1 MPRSLRSLIPPLTS
15 VSLAPQGTPQR
26 AWLVCLIIV
35 SVVFGVRLLQWQND
49 FLTLDKNMT
58 RLTGRYKEEAQF
70 LLAGDLTSFV
80 KGSPSEPDTMILSHT
95 PGYPIVIAAV
105 YKLSGNSDRALR
117 LFQIACEAVTAVLV
131 FLIAARL
138 VPRVAALIAA
148 LLVAVAP
155 PLAYRSL
162 VLLPDTL
169 SALPLVAA
177 IFLIAKAVE
186 DRSVVKLF
194 LAGGLIG
201 VSAAWFRPDSVLL
214 PLFLCAALLLLLP
227 RGQRLRPMLALIG
240 GAAILVAPIT
250 IRNVVVFHSFVPI
263 TLGTGQNLSA
273 GIGDY
278 DVEQRFG
285 LPATDDGTCAQEAQL
300 FGRPDYTAELYR
312 PDGIERD
319 RSRTARAW
327 AVIRSEPAW
336 FVGTMFRRVSAM
348 LEYEPV
354 SIISAEPTVSHS
366 LEITKD
372 TPVVWSLSPQELLS
386 EADDP
391 ANEPQLVTKP
401 ITVKRNT
408 DYFLTVPVSVQEGS
422 ASITIRHVGDSRI
435 LASAALPESL
445 ERVPYTNAYAPTVQM
460 PFVTVSDDPVQVVI
474 ANRDSPA
481 PRSNLDIGLI
491 ELIELGTASYLWT
504 RYPRKLAKSV
514 QKLFVTRYFFPLTIF
529 GVLLLTV
536 YRRKVALVLLLTLPL
551 YYLASHAPIHFEYRY
566 ILPVYFFWFIFV
578 GVAVY
583 WLGVIFLTGLTKF
596 TRWFAVI

>member
-1 MPRSLRSLIPPLTS
+1 MPRSLRSIIPPLTS
-15 VSLAPQGTPQR
+15 VSLAPQETSQR

-35 SVVFGVRLLQWQND
+35 CVVFGVRLLQWQND

-319 RSRTARAW
+319 RRRTARAW

-445 ERVPYTNAYAPTVQM
+445 ERVPY
-460 PFVTVSDDPVQVVI
+460 
-474 ANRDSPA
+474 R
-481 PRSNLDIGLI
+481 
-491 ELIELGTASYLWT
+491 
-504 RYPRKLAKSV
+504 
-514 QKLFVTRYFFPLTIF
+514 
-529 GVLLLTV
+529 
-536 YRRKVALVLLLTLPL
+536 
-551 YYLASHAPIHFEYRY
+551 
-566 ILPVYFFWFIFV
+566 
-578 GVAVY
+578 
-583 WLGVIFLTGLTKF
+583 
-596 TRWFAVI
+596 

>member
-1 MPRSLRSLIPPLTS
+1 
-15 VSLAPQGTPQR
+15 
-26 AWLVCLIIV
+26 
-35 SVVFGVRLLQWQND
+35 
-49 FLTLDKNMT
+49 MT